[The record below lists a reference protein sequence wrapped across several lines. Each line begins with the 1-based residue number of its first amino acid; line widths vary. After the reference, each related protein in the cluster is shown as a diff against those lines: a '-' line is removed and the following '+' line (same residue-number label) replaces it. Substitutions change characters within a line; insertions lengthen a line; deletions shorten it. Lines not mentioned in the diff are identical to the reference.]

1 MIPRHFLCP
10 PFLCDSVRVPARGNK
25 PARWISIR
33 ASMTDTLH
41 FSGWI
46 NCISAQL
53 KVNLCAPGAPKG
65 PKVGM
70 SVRQYEMLC
79 ANDAGALLGNTMHI
93 THARTDAPP
102 SPPSR
107 LSLFGGAQP

>member
-1 MIPRHFLCP
+1 
-10 PFLCDSVRVPARGNK
+10 
-25 PARWISIR
+25 
-33 ASMTDTLH
+33 MTNTLH

-79 ANDAGALLGNTMHI
+79 ANDAGRAPRKYPDMYVPVYITILHI
-93 THARTDAPP
+93 LYKIK
-102 SPPSR
+102 
-107 LSLFGGAQP
+107 LSFVSKQ